1 MSRVFLAGALECVAT
16 FWQIHRRDGVALGFT
31 SHDRDLWFDGLLHR
45 AAPGMVPSAIRRSAR
60 LDDDSAEVEGALSHD
75 SIAEADLVAGRFDG
89 ASVSIGVVDWETGE
103 HAVLYRGSLGEIA
116 MTGTQ
121 FSADLQSAKASLDV
135 DPVPRTSPLCRARF
149 CGPGC
154 GLSPARFR
162 AIAAVA
168 GWSAA
173 ADAVAFAGLDHALY
187 RHGSLVWLDG
197 PDAGLRDRVVAAGPA
212 GLVLDR
218 PLDLAPVPG
227 TRARLTQGCDRTLAT
242 CTGRFANSANFR
254 GEPFLPG
261 NDLIARY
268 PGAQ

>member
-60 LDDDSAEVEGALSHD
+60 LDDDSAEVEGALTHD
-75 SIAEADLVAGRFDG
+75 SIAEADLAAGRFDG
-89 ASVSIGVVDWETGE
+89 AAVAIGVVDWETGE
-103 HAVLYRGSLGEIA
+103 HTVLYRGALGEIA
-116 MTGTQ
+116 LTGTQ
-121 FSADLQSAKASLDV
+121 FSADLQSAKAALDV

-154 GLSPARFR
+154 GLSAARFR
-162 AIAAVA
+162 TTAAVSA
-168 GWSAA
+168 WSAEVE
-173 ADAVAFAGLDHALY
+173 AVAFTGLDHSLY
-187 RHGSLVWLDG
+187 RYGDLVWLDG
-197 PDAGLRDRVVAAGPA
+197 PDAGRRDRVVSAGA
-212 GLVLDR
+212 SGLVLDR
-218 PLDLAPVPG
+218 PLDRPPAPG
-227 TRARLTQGCDRTLAT
+227 TRARLTQGCDHTLAT
-242 CTGRFANSANFR
+242 CAGRFGNSASFR